1 MRNADLVDAVGTLP
15 DGRPYYGG
23 AGNNELNPDGAG
35 IYVIDNATGG
45 HSLNVTA
52 QLRKNFG
59 TAVQTMVAYNY
70 TDATNSLKSTEIASV
85 LWQNQPV
92 QGNPNRPGVSWSE
105 FGQRNRIVGMVTY
118 AKTWSQ
124 LLRTQVGVFVEVAEG
139 NRFAGSG
146 GNRYSFIY
154 SGDVNGDGYSNDLI
168 YVPRDQSEIQFDP
181 RADGATA
188 DEQWDEFNAFIEQDA
203 YLSKHRGEITKRFGA
218 LNPWYNSVDLRIL
231 QDIAF
236 RTGGTRHGFQLSL
249 DILNVGSLI
258 SGSAWGVRKVAS
270 SAATSPLTLTR
281 FDANGAPVF
290 NFTGPSST
298 YIDDPS
304 ELSRW
309 RVQLGAR
316 YFLN

>member
-1 MRNADLVDAVGTLP
+1 
-15 DGRPYYGG
+15 
-23 AGNNELNPDGAG
+23 
-35 IYVIDNATGG
+35 
-45 HSLNVTA
+45 
-52 QLRKNFG
+52 
-59 TAVQTMVAYNY
+59 
-70 TDATNSLKSTEIASV
+70 
-85 LWQNQPV
+85 
-92 QGNPNRPGVSWSE
+92 
-105 FGQRNRIVGMVTY
+105 
-118 AKTWSQ
+118 
-124 LLRTQVGVFVEVAEG
+124 
-139 NRFAGSG
+139 
-146 GNRYSFIY
+146 
-154 SGDVNGDGYSNDLI
+154 
-168 YVPRDQSEIQFDP
+168 
-181 RADGATA
+181 
-188 DEQWDEFNAFIEQDA
+188 
-203 YLSKHRGEITKRFGA
+203 
-218 LNPWYNSVDLRIL
+218 VDLRIL